1 MPRIIGRGIMWLL
14 PRRRDSLSGIMMRV
28 AVTMGLAAAAASV
41 RRFRL
46 LPLTRSV
53 DTGTPLSLP
62 GPGRAG
68 PLLASPNL
76 KIDDAQRLER
86 KLCKRGLLEP
96 LAPSF

>member
-1 MPRIIGRGIMWLL
+1 MPQARIIGRGIMWLL

-53 DTGTPLSLP
+53 DTPLSL
-62 GPGRAG
+62 PGRAG